1 MIAFLRLIVA
11 RLFIRLLY
19 N

>member
-11 RLFIRLLY
+11 RLFMIQLA
-19 N
+19 

>member
-11 RLFIRLLY
+11 RLFMVQLA
-19 N
+19 